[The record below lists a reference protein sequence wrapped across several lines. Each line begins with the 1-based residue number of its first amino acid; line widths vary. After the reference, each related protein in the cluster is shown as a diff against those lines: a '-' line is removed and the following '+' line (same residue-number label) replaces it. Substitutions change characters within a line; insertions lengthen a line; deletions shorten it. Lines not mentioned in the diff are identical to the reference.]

1 MEVVLQRISKI
12 YLLTHGGLGNQLF
25 QLNYALL
32 LARKFDAEL
41 CLFHSD
47 RYYHGIKLCKDFKP
61 LLSKERLPIIF
72 RLRLIKILKK
82 LNIFSAKEEIKIGK
96 NIYLDGYFQDK
107 NIYESYC
114 LSEKSDVLNYLRNLL
129 CIDSK
134 LSLKGRLKHLRVG
147 DFFTNQ
153 TQKENHIREI
163 LFKSEKGD
171 QFMTN
176 EELLV
181 KYIMKDLNI
190 YDREIVS
197 SEQLTNIEVLR
208 LMASY
213 DCVIT
218 NGSTLATWAVILGGG
233 RLESD
238 RNQMDLR
245 NLF

>member
-1 MEVVLQRISKI
+1 MVLQRISKI

-25 QLNYALL
+25 QLNYAML
-32 LARKFDAEL
+32 LARKYDAEL
-41 CLFHSD
+41 CLFHNN
-47 RYYHGIKLCKDFKP
+47 RYYHGIELCKDFIP
-61 LLSKERLPIIF
+61 LLSKERLPVVF
-72 RLRLIKILKK
+72 KLRLIKILKK
-82 LNIFSAKEEIKIGK
+82 LNIFSAKEQIKIGK

-107 NIYESYC
+107 YLYESYS
-114 LSEKSDVLNYLRNLL
+114 LSEKLDVLIFFRNLL

-134 LSLKGRLKHLRVG
+134 LPSKGCLKHLRVG

-163 LFKSEKGD
+163 LYKSEKYD
-171 QFMTN
+171 QFITN
-176 EELLV
+176 EESLV
-181 KYIMKDLNI
+181 KSIMKDLDI
-190 YDREIVS
+190 YDREVVS

-218 NGSTLATWAVILGGG
+218 NGSTLATWATILGGG

-238 RNQMDLR
+238 RNQMNLR